1 MIKTFTQ
8 DDVIRY
14 VYEETS
20 PEENLLIE
28 DALMSEPDLMT
39 FFLEA
44 LELRA
49 LMNRI
54 ERQPRRNTVQ
64 SILNYS
70 KQPSGKSTCSI
81 TTHRNEQVGLLVP
94 VASGKICVS
103 AAIW

>member
-49 LMNRI
+49 LMNKI
-54 ERQPRRNTVQ
+54 ERQPRKNTVQ
-64 SILNYS
+64 AILNYS
-70 KQPSGKSTCSI
+70 QHHPANPSARLRPS
-81 TTHRNEQVGLLVP
+81 
-94 VASGKICVS
+94 
-103 AAIW
+103 

>member
-8 DDVIRY
+8 NDVVRY

-28 DALMSEPDLMT
+28 DALMSEPELMT

-44 LELRA
+44 LEMRS

-54 ERQPRRNTVQ
+54 ERQPRESTVTT
-64 SILNYS
+64 ILNYS
-70 KQPSGKSTCSI
+70 KHHPANPPARLRHS
-81 TTHRNEQVGLLVP
+81 
-94 VASGKICVS
+94 
-103 AAIW
+103 

>member
-28 DALMSEPDLMT
+28 DSLMTEPELMT

-49 LMNRI
+49 LMNKI
-54 ERQPRRNTVQ
+54 EREPRRSTVQ

-70 KQPSGKSTCSI
+70 QNHPANPPARLRKT
-81 TTHRNEQVGLLVP
+81 
-94 VASGKICVS
+94 
-103 AAIW
+103 

>member
-8 DDVIRY
+8 DDVVRY

-20 PEENLLIE
+20 AEENVLIE

-49 LMNRI
+49 LMNKI
-54 ERQPRRNTVQ
+54 ERQPRTSTVQ
-64 SILNYS
+64 AILNYS
-70 KQPSGKSTCSI
+70 QQHPANPPARLRHT
-81 TTHRNEQVGLLVP
+81 
-94 VASGKICVS
+94 
-103 AAIW
+103 

>member
-20 PEENLLIE
+20 IEENLLIE
-28 DALMSEPDLMT
+28 DALMSEPELMT

-54 ERQPRRNTVQ
+54 EREPRTNTIQ
-64 SILNYS
+64 NILDYS
-70 KQPSGKSTCSI
+70 KNHPTNPPARKQ
-81 TTHRNEQVGLLVP
+81 RL
-94 VASGKICVS
+94 
-103 AAIW
+103 